1 LKKESKVKNLAK
13 FQSNKAGSRKLKNT
27 SSKSSIENLCD
38 PFSSDPDTGILSCGT
53 GRRCQPSKTS
63 SLGGECK
70 DVGTRPR
77 LTNPGA
83 WRNSRGKRAV
93 KAVECVPVGADVGVL
108 WDVELVKFVLRAWNR
123 LWEAFAPLSLHV
135 TSKLPIIMVSVI
147 QHHTIMDSTT
157 VIALLSTTPP
167 KLETFHVYKRANALV
182 PCIMGVMI
190 HA

>member
-1 LKKESKVKNLAK
+1 VHGGTLAASVLSKP
-13 FQSNKAGSRKLKNT
+13 
-27 SSKSSIENLCD
+27 SSVLLW
-38 PFSSDPDTGILSCGT
+38 G
-53 GRRCQPSKTS
+53 
-63 SLGGECK
+63 
-70 DVGTRPR
+70 
-77 LTNPGA
+77 LTL
-83 WRNSRGKRAV
+83 V
-93 KAVECVPVGADVGVL
+93 F

-182 PCIMGVMI
+182 PCIMGVMV